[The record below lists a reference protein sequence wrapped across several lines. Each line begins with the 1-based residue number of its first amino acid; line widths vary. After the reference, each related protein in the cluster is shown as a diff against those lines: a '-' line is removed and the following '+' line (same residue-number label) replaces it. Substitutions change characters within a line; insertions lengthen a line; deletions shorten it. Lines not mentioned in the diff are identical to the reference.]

1 MSQSAITVDQVTV
14 TYRNGHTALRDATFQ
29 VPGGSIAALVGVN
42 GSGKSTLFKALM
54 GFVHLAQGDITILQQ
69 SVNKALKKN
78 LIAYV
83 PQSEEVDWSFP
94 VLVEDVVM
102 MGRYGHMGWLRRPT
116 AHDHACVDAALAR
129 VDMQEYRHRQIGELS
144 GGQKKRVFLA
154 RAIAQDGQVILL
166 DEPFTGVDVKTEARI
181 IDLLREL
188 RDEGRTMLVSTHNLG
203 SVTEFCDYTVMIKGT
218 VLASGPTET
227 TFTAANLEQAFSGV
241 LRHIALSG
249 GEEHII
255 TDDERPFISRRVASG
270 RKIVMNWL
278 VEPFGYQYML
288 NAMWVSAMVGGLC
301 AFLSCYLM
309 LKGWSLIGD
318 ALSHSIVPGVAG
330 AWMLGLPFSLGAFL
344 SGGLAAGSMLFLNQR
359 SRLKEDAI
367 IGLIFSSFFGVGLF
381 MVSLN
386 PMSVNIQTIILG
398 NVLAIAPADIAQ
410 LAIIGAASLT
420 ILLLKWKDLMVV
432 FFDETH
438 ARSIGLNPGRLKLLF
453 FTLLSVS
460 TVAALQTV
468 GAFLVICLVVTPGAT
483 AWLLTDRFPRLLMIA
498 VVIGSLTSF
507 LGAWLS
513 YWLDGATGGIIV
525 VMQTLLF
532 ITAFI
537 FAPKHGLLANR
548 RRARLQK
555 EPTCS

>member
-1 MSQSAITVDQVTV
+1 
-14 TYRNGHTALRDATFQ
+14 
-29 VPGGSIAALVGVN
+29 
-42 GSGKSTLFKALM
+42 
-54 GFVHLAQGDITILQQ
+54 
-69 SVNKALKKN
+69 
-78 LIAYV
+78 
-83 PQSEEVDWSFP
+83 
-94 VLVEDVVM
+94 
-102 MGRYGHMGWLRRPT
+102 
-116 AHDHACVDAALAR
+116 
-129 VDMQEYRHRQIGELS
+129 
-144 GGQKKRVFLA
+144 
-154 RAIAQDGQVILL
+154 
-166 DEPFTGVDVKTEARI
+166 
-181 IDLLREL
+181 
-188 RDEGRTMLVSTHNLG
+188 
-203 SVTEFCDYTVMIKGT
+203 
-218 VLASGPTET
+218 
-227 TFTAANLEQAFSGV
+227 
-241 LRHIALSG
+241 
-249 GEEHII
+249 
-255 TDDERPFISRRVASG
+255 
-270 RKIVMNWL
+270 MNWL

-344 SGGLAAGSMLFLNQR
+344 SGGLAAGSMLFLNKR

-410 LAIIGAASLT
+410 LAIIGAVSLT

-432 FFDETH
+432 FFDATH

>member
-1 MSQSAITVDQVTV
+1 
-14 TYRNGHTALRDATFQ
+14 
-29 VPGGSIAALVGVN
+29 
-42 GSGKSTLFKALM
+42 
-54 GFVHLAQGDITILQQ
+54 
-69 SVNKALKKN
+69 
-78 LIAYV
+78 
-83 PQSEEVDWSFP
+83 
-94 VLVEDVVM
+94 
-102 MGRYGHMGWLRRPT
+102 
-116 AHDHACVDAALAR
+116 
-129 VDMQEYRHRQIGELS
+129 
-144 GGQKKRVFLA
+144 
-154 RAIAQDGQVILL
+154 
-166 DEPFTGVDVKTEARI
+166 
-181 IDLLREL
+181 
-188 RDEGRTMLVSTHNLG
+188 
-203 SVTEFCDYTVMIKGT
+203 
-218 VLASGPTET
+218 
-227 TFTAANLEQAFSGV
+227 
-241 LRHIALSG
+241 
-249 GEEHII
+249 
-255 TDDERPFISRRVASG
+255 
-270 RKIVMNWL
+270 MNWL

-410 LAIIGAASLT
+410 LAIIGAVSLT

-468 GAFLVICLVVTPGAT
+468 GAFLVICLVVTPGAM

>member
-1 MSQSAITVDQVTV
+1 
-14 TYRNGHTALRDATFQ
+14 
-29 VPGGSIAALVGVN
+29 
-42 GSGKSTLFKALM
+42 
-54 GFVHLAQGDITILQQ
+54 
-69 SVNKALKKN
+69 
-78 LIAYV
+78 
-83 PQSEEVDWSFP
+83 
-94 VLVEDVVM
+94 
-102 MGRYGHMGWLRRPT
+102 
-116 AHDHACVDAALAR
+116 
-129 VDMQEYRHRQIGELS
+129 
-144 GGQKKRVFLA
+144 
-154 RAIAQDGQVILL
+154 
-166 DEPFTGVDVKTEARI
+166 
-181 IDLLREL
+181 
-188 RDEGRTMLVSTHNLG
+188 
-203 SVTEFCDYTVMIKGT
+203 
-218 VLASGPTET
+218 
-227 TFTAANLEQAFSGV
+227 
-241 LRHIALSG
+241 
-249 GEEHII
+249 
-255 TDDERPFISRRVASG
+255 
-270 RKIVMNWL
+270 MNWL

-410 LAIIGAASLT
+410 LAIIGAVSLT

-432 FFDETH
+432 FFDATH

-468 GAFLVICLVVTPGAT
+468 GAFLEICLVVTPGAT